1 MWVSSKQAAEIL
13 GVKYD
18 ALMKAIKRAEQAGK
32 KICSIKPNILGFI
45 YTDGIGRGGKTLQ
58 IWIDDAVTND
68 DPSKKESDDE
78 KNSLDRG
85 LDHSHGS
92 DSADFCSACLLYT
105 SSGLSIKIFSAPK

>member
-1 MWVSSKQAAEIL
+1 MWVSSKQAAEVL

-32 KICSIKPNILGFI
+32 KICSIKPNILSFI

-58 IWIDDAVTND
+58 IWIDDAVIND

-78 KNSLDRG
+78 KNSINAN
-85 LDHSHGS
+85 LDHSCGS
-92 DSADFCSACLLYT
+92 DSIAFCSAVDST
-105 SSGLSIKIFSAPK
+105 S